1 MTKGLIWG
9 IIYSDKTIENTGGV
23 IDLEK
28 SEALEK
34 LAELTARI
42 KELPKGYISKKTI
55 GGKVYYYHQWSENGS
70 KQSRYIKDDEVEPLA
85 KQIAERKEL
94 QAQVSSL
101 KSTSAKK
108 SKRNEVNVMKCILMH
123 KRIPVASIEL
133 DDSTGFIQKIWEIYA
148 PEHLPIGIPV
158 KNGVADRTAFNT
170 WWTDRS
176 IPASRSGIREAL
188 ETLEIANTKLL
199 LIRCYGLSL
208 SDQYWIKPDGS
219 ELTWD
224 DINFFHHPF
233 SDDIGDVLFGA
244 PKKANALNFSSPDNT
259 SDGFLKK
266 RWKIIDGKRCLIKG
280 GSNPF
285 RQQPFNE
292 VIATEIM
299 LRLGISH
306 VPYTLI
312 WNNDA
317 PYSVCE
323 DFVDENTELVPAW
336 RVMMTQKKGNSTS
349 VYQHF
354 VNCCEELGIRDVVPF
369 LDRMIT
375 LDYIIANE
383 DRHFNNFGLI
393 RNAETL
399 EWIGMA
405 PIYDSGSSLGY
416 DKLPGQMKSEKDVG
430 CKPFK
435 NHPIEQLRLVQS
447 FDWLDLS
454 KLDDVEDII
463 RGVLS
468 EDTDETYIDE
478 NRINSVANAVR
489 RRLQNLEQ
497 IIHERQ
503 IESFKDSIGQHPQ
516 QRTTEPLR
524 KSAQSKQQR
533 ISGKQGQPLESMQPE
548 QQRI

>member
-1 MTKGLIWG
+1 MATNE
-9 IIYSDKTIENTGGV
+9 T
-23 IDLEK
+23 
-28 SEALEK
+28 LEK

-55 GGKVYYYHQWSENGS
+55 GGKIYYYHQWSESGS

-85 KQIAERKEL
+85 KLIDERKEL
-94 QAQVSSL
+94 QTQVSAL
-101 KSTSAKK
+101 KKASTKK
-108 SKRNEVNVMKCILMH
+108 TKRNEVNVMKCILMH
-123 KRIPVASIEL
+123 KRTQVASIEL
-133 DDSTGFIQKIWEIYA
+133 DDATGFIQKIGEIYA
-148 PEHLPIGIPV
+148 PEHLPVGIHV
-158 KNGVADRTAFNT
+158 RHGVADRTELNQ

-188 ETLEIANTKLL
+188 EILEIANTKLL
-199 LIRCYGLSL
+199 LLRCYGLSL

-219 ELTWD
+219 DLTWED
-224 DINFFHHPF
+224 VNFFDNSF

-244 PKKANALNFSSPDNT
+244 PKKDNALNFSSPDNT

-292 VIATEIM
+292 VIATKIM
-299 LRLGISH
+299 ERLDIPH
-306 VPYTLI
+306 VPYTLV
-312 WNNDA
+312 WNKEA

-323 DFVDENTELVPAW
+323 DFVDENTELIPAW
-336 RVMMTQKKGNSTS
+336 RVMMTQKKNNSTS

-354 VNCCEELGIRDVVPF
+354 VNCCGALGVADVVPF

-435 NHPIEQLRLVQS
+435 NHHIEQLQLVQS
-447 FDWLDLS
+447 FEWLDLS

-463 RGVLS
+463 RETLAL
-468 EDTDETYIDE
+468 DTDENYIDE
-478 NRINSVANAVR
+478 YRINAVVNAVK

-497 IIHERQ
+497 VIRERQ
-503 IESFKDSIGQHPQ
+503 RNVFVHNNTS
-516 QRTTEPLR
+516 TEDDVE
-524 KSAQSKQQR
+524 KNIAEDYSAK
-533 ISGKQGQPLESMQPE
+533 
-548 QQRI
+548 

>member
-1 MTKGLIWG
+1 MATNE
-9 IIYSDKTIENTGGV
+9 T
-23 IDLEK
+23 
-28 SEALEK
+28 LEK

-55 GGKVYYYHQWSENGS
+55 GGKIYYYHQWSESGS

-85 KQIAERKEL
+85 KLIDERKEL
-94 QAQVSSL
+94 QTQVSAL
-101 KSTSAKK
+101 KKASTKK
-108 SKRNEVNVMKCILMH
+108 TKRNEVNVMKCILMH
-123 KRIPVASIEL
+123 KRTQVASIEL
-133 DDSTGFIQKIWEIYA
+133 DDATGFIQKIGEIYA
-148 PEHLPIGIPV
+148 PEHLPVGIHV
-158 KNGVADRTAFNT
+158 RHGVADRTELNQ

-188 ETLEIANTKLL
+188 EILEIANTKLL
-199 LIRCYGLSL
+199 LLRCYGLSL

-219 ELTWD
+219 DLTWED
-224 DINFFHHPF
+224 VNFFDNSF

-244 PKKANALNFSSPDNT
+244 PKKDNALNFSSPDNT

-292 VIATEIM
+292 VIATKIM
-299 LRLGISH
+299 ERLDIPH
-306 VPYTLI
+306 VPYTLV
-312 WNNDA
+312 WNKEA

-323 DFVDENTELVPAW
+323 DFVDENTELIPAW
-336 RVMMTQKKGNSTS
+336 RVMMTQKKNNSTS

-354 VNCCEELGIRDVVPF
+354 VNCCGALGVADVVPF

-375 LDYIIANE
+375 LDYIIVNE

-435 NHPIEQLRLVQS
+435 NHHIEQLQLVQS
-447 FDWLDLS
+447 FEWLDLS

-463 RGVLS
+463 RETLAL
-468 EDTDETYIDE
+468 DTDENYIDE
-478 NRINSVANAVR
+478 YRINAVVNAVK

-497 IIHERQ
+497 VIRERQ
-503 IESFKDSIGQHPQ
+503 RNVFVHNNTS
-516 QRTTEPLR
+516 TEDDVE
-524 KSAQSKQQR
+524 KNIAEDYSAK
-533 ISGKQGQPLESMQPE
+533 
-548 QQRI
+548 

>member
-1 MTKGLIWG
+1 LILPRHCFRFENITPSCDNHLTKGLIWG
-9 IIYSDKTIENTGGV
+9 IIYSVKTIEQRGAQH
-23 IDLEK
+23 LEK
-28 SEALEK
+28 NEALEQ
-34 LAELTARI
+34 LAELSARI

-55 GGKVYYYHQWSENGS
+55 GGKIYYYHQWSENGS
-70 KQSRYIKDDEVEPLA
+70 KQSRYIRDDEVEPLA
-85 KQIAERKEL
+85 KLIAERKEL
-94 QAQVSSL
+94 QAQASSL

-123 KRIPVASIEL
+123 KRIPVATIEL
-133 DDSTGFIQKIWEIYA
+133 DDATGFIQKIGEIYA
-148 PEHLPIGIPV
+148 PEHLPIGISV
-158 KNGVADRTAFNT
+158 KNGIADRTAFNT

-188 ETLEIANTKLL
+188 ETLEIENTKML

-208 SDQYWIKPDGS
+208 SDQYWIKPDGND
-219 ELTWD
+219 LTWD

-299 LRLGISH
+299 ARLNIPH

-323 DFVDENTELVPAW
+323 DFVDENTELIPAW
-336 RVMMTQKKGNSTS
+336 RVMMTQKKNNSTS

-354 VNCCEELGIRDVVPF
+354 VNCCEALGVKDVVPF

-435 NHPIEQLRLVQS
+435 NHHIEQLRLVQS

-454 KLDDVEDII
+454 KLNDVDEVI
-463 RGVLS
+463 RRVLS
-468 EDTDETYIDE
+468 EDTDENYIDE
-478 NRINSVANAVR
+478 YRINAVTNAVK
-489 RRLQNLEQ
+489 RRLGNLEQ
-497 IIHERQ
+497 IIKERQ
-503 IESFKDSIGQHPQ
+503 IESFVHSNAS
-516 QRTTEPLR
+516 TEDDVEENIAEDYSP
-524 KSAQSKQQR
+524 KMKF
-533 ISGKQGQPLESMQPE
+533 
-548 QQRI
+548 

>member
-1 MTKGLIWG
+1 M
-9 IIYSDKTIENTGGV
+9 DKNET
-23 IDLEK
+23 
-28 SEALEK
+28 LEK
-34 LAELTARI
+34 LAELAARI

-55 GGKVYYYHQWSENGS
+55 GGKIYYYHQWSEKGS
-70 KQSRYIKDDEVEPLA
+70 KQSRYIKDDEVEALA
-85 KQIAERKEL
+85 KLIGERKEL
-94 QAQVSSL
+94 QLQVSSL
-101 KSTSAKK
+101 KNTSRKK
-108 SKRNEVNVMKCILMH
+108 VKRNEVNVVKCILMH
-123 KRIPVASIEL
+123 KRIQVASLEL
-133 DDSTGFIQKIWEIYA
+133 DDATGFIQKIGEIYE
-148 PEHLPIGIPV
+148 PEHLPIGV
-158 KNGVADRTAFNT
+158 HVRQGVADRTELNQ

-176 IPASRSGIREAL
+176 IPASRSGIQEAL
-188 ETLEIANTKLL
+188 EVLEIANTKLL
-199 LIRCYGLSL
+199 LLRCYGLSL

-219 ELTWD
+219 DITWD
-224 DINFFHHPF
+224 DINFFDNSF

-244 PKKANALNFSSPDNT
+244 PKKGNALNFSSPDNT

-266 RWKIIDGKRCLIKG
+266 RWKIIDGRCCLIKG

-292 VIATEIM
+292 VIATKIM
-299 LRLGISH
+299 ERLDIPH
-306 VPYTLI
+306 VPYTLV
-312 WNNDA
+312 WNKEA

-323 DFVDENTELVPAW
+323 DIVNETTELIPAW
-336 RVMMTQKKGNSTS
+336 RVMMSQKKGNNTS

-354 VNCCEELGIRDVVPF
+354 VTCCEALGIRDVVPF

-435 NHPIEQLRLVQS
+435 NHHTEQLQLVQS

-454 KLDDVEDII
+454 KLDDVESII
-463 RGVLS
+463 KETLS
-468 EDTDETYIDE
+468 LDTGENYIDE
-478 NRINSVANAVR
+478 YRINAVANSVR
-489 RRLQNLEQ
+489 RRIQTLEQ
-497 IIHERQ
+497 IINERHYSAF
-503 IESFKDSIGQHPQ
+503 IHNSTS
-516 QRTTEPLR
+516 TEDDVEENV
-524 KSAQSKQQR
+524 AEDYNQ
-533 ISGKQGQPLESMQPE
+533 
-548 QQRI
+548 

>member
-1 MTKGLIWG
+1 M
-9 IIYSDKTIENTGGV
+9 EQN
-23 IDLEK
+23 
-28 SEALEK
+28 EALER
-34 LAELTARI
+34 LAEISARI

-55 GGKVYYYHQWSENGS
+55 GGKKYYYHQWSENGS

-85 KQIAERKEL
+85 KLIAERKEL
-94 QAQVSSL
+94 QAQAGSL

-108 SKRNEVNVMKCILMH
+108 TKRNEVNVMKCILMH
-123 KRIPVASIEL
+123 KRIPVAAIEL
-133 DDSTGFIQKIWEIYA
+133 DDATGFIQKIREIYA
-148 PEHLPIGIPV
+148 PEHLPIGITV
-158 KNGVADRTAFNT
+158 KNGVADRAAFNA

-188 ETLEIANTKLL
+188 ETLEIANTKML

-208 SDQYWIKPDGS
+208 SDQYWIKPNGLD
-219 ELTWD
+219 LAWD

-244 PKKANALNFSSPDNT
+244 PKKDNPLNFSSPDNT

-266 RWKIIDGKRCLIKG
+266 RWKIINGKRCLIKG

-299 LRLGISH
+299 ERLNIPH

-312 WNNDA
+312 WNKEA

-323 DFVDENTELVPAW
+323 DFVDENTELIPAW
-336 RVMMTQKKGNSTS
+336 RVMMTQKKSNSTS

-354 VNCCEELGIRDVVPF
+354 VNCCEALGVKDCVPF

-416 DKLPGQMKSEKDVG
+416 DKLPGQMKSEKDIV

-435 NHPIEQLRLVQS
+435 NHHVEQLRLVQS

-454 KLDDVEDII
+454 KLDGIEDSI
-463 RGVLS
+463 RSVFL
-468 EDTDETYIDE
+468 EDSDETYIDE
-478 NRINSVANAVR
+478 YRISAVTNAVMR
-489 RRLQNLEQ
+489 RIGNLEQ
-497 IIHERQ
+497 IMRERQ
-503 IESFKDSIGQHPQ
+503 TEFFTESDFS
-516 QRTTEPLR
+516 TEDDVQENIAEDYSP
-524 KSAQSKQQR
+524 K
-533 ISGKQGQPLESMQPE
+533 LEL
-548 QQRI
+548 